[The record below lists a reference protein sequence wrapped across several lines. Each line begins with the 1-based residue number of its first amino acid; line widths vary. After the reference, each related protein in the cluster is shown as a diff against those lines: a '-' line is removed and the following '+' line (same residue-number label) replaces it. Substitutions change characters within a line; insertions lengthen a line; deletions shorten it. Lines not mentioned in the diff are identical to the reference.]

1 MAKWSSTFGLYPTD
15 LLSLRMK
22 NIIFVQIC
30 SYICADFPFY
40 VCPLLTNGDG
50 IRIYRR
56 IYSIFYCFKST

>member
-1 MAKWSSTFGLYPTD
+1 MAKWSSTFGLYPTN
-15 LLSLRMK
+15 LLSLSMK

-50 IRIYRR
+50 IRI
-56 IYSIFYCFKST
+56 